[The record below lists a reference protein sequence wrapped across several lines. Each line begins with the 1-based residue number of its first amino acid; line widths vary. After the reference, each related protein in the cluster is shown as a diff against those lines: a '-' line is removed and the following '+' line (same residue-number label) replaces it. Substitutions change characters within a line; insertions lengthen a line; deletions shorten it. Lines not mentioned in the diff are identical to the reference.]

1 MAFNGSGVFQRL
13 YNWVTD
19 RDNSIK
25 IRADRMDAEMDG
37 FATALSNCITKDG
50 QTSITAN
57 IPFNT
62 YKATGLGNPTAAQD
76 AATKTYVDS
85 PKDGTHRIVNT
96 SDATKKLAFDLSNL
110 TTGNT
115 RTISMI
121 DADGTIPTS
130 AQLAKVD
137 YLTVTQ
143 DVDLDQ
149 METDIA
155 ALANGMV
162 YKGNW
167 DASAGSFP
175 GSGSAQTGWFY
186 TVSVGGTVDSVT
198 FVAGDRLIAITDN
211 ASDSTYSANWTQVD
225 ATDAVQS
232 VAGLVG
238 TISDSALR
246 SAINVED
253 GADVTDATN
262 VNAAGAVM
270 NSDTSTAAMD
280 FVADEDDMSSD
291 SATKVPTQQSVKAYV
306 DDSVEVTAIN
316 AQTDTAHTLVIG
328 DRGQTVTMDNGS
340 ANTLTIPTN
349 ASVAFDVGT
358 VVTVIQIGAGATTIT
373 GDTGVTVNGVSAG
386 SGDIS
391 DQYGGVSLLKVAT
404 NTWIASGAIGEVS

>member
-37 FATALSNCITKDG
+37 FATGLSNCVTKDG

-96 SDATKKLAFDLSNL
+96 SDATKKIAFDASGI

-143 DVDLDQ
+143 GVDLDQ

-167 DASAGSFP
+167 DASGGSFP

-198 FVAGDRLIAITDN
+198 FVAGDRLIATTDN
-211 ASDSTYSANWTQVD
+211 ASTSTYAANWTQVD

-232 VAGLVG
+232 VAGLTG
-238 TISDSALR
+238 SIAASSLR
-246 SAINVED
+246 SALNVED
-253 GADVTDATN
+253 GADVTDAAN

-270 NSDTSTAAMD
+270 NSDTSTAAMG
-280 FVADEDDMSSD
+280 FVIDEDDMASN
-291 SATKVPTQQSVKAYV
+291 SATKVPTQQSVRQRIA
-306 DDSVEVTAIN
+306 DAVEVTAIN

-358 VVTVIQIGAGATTIT
+358 VVTVIQLGAGVTTIT

-391 DQYGGVSLLKVAT
+391 DRYGGVSLLKVAT
-404 NTWIASGAIGEVS
+404 DTWIASGAIDEVS